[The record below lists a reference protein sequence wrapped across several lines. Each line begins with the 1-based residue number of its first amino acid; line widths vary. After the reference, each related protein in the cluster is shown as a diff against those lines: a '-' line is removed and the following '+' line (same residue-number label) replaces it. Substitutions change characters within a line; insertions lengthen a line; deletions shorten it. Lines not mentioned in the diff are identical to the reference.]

1 MQFQVPQYIE
11 VEDKLVGPLSLK
23 QFVYLAGAGGIS
35 YILFRKLPLL
45 VALPFIAIIVG
56 FALALAFYPRE
67 KFGKPFIEI
76 IQSGARYLLRTRLYT
91 WKKILPKIPDNRQQT
106 TDNQQ
111 TRGFSMPIPTV
122 TEGKLKDLS
131 WNVDVA
137 GDKEEPKTN
146 HELPTAGRHEPPK

>member
-91 WKKILPKIPDNRQQT
+91 WKKIPQKMASGKTPTEQST
-106 TDNQQ
+106 S
-111 TRGFSMPIPTV
+111 FSMPIPTV

-137 GDKEEPKTN
+137 GDKEEPKPN
-146 HELPTAGRHEPPK
+146 HELPPTGGREKI

>member
-91 WKKILPKIPDNRQQT
+91 WKKIPQKMVPGKTPEQRSTN
-106 TDNQQ
+106 
-111 TRGFSMPIPTV
+111 FSIPIPTV

-146 HELPTAGRHEPPK
+146 HELPPTGGREKI

>member
-23 QFVYLAGAGGIS
+23 QFVYLAGAGGFA
-35 YILFRKLPLL
+35 YILWKKLPIFI
-45 VALPFIAIIVG
+45 ALPLIGAIAW
-56 FALALAFYPRE
+56 FALMLAFYPRE
-67 KFGKPFIEI
+67 KFGKPFVEI
-76 IQSGARYLLRTRLYT
+76 VQSGFKYFMRTRLYT
-91 WKKILPKIPDNRQQT
+91 WKKLPPKITDNRQPA

-111 TRGFSMPIPTV
+111 VRGFSMPIPTV

-137 GDKEEPKTN
+137 GDKEEPSTN
-146 HELPTAGRHEPPK
+146 HELPTSGRHEV

>member
-23 QFVYLAGAGGIS
+23 QFIYLAGAGGIS
-35 YILFRKLPLL
+35 YILFRKLPFI
-45 VALPFIAIIVG
+45 VALPFIAIVVG

-91 WKKILPKIPDNRQQT
+91 WKKVPPKITPGSAPVEQKVN
-106 TDNQQ
+106 
-111 TRGFSMPIPTV
+111 FSMPIPTIS
-122 TEGKLKDLS
+122 EGKLKNLS

-137 GDKEEPKTN
+137 GDKEEVPTN
-146 HELPTAGRHEPPK
+146 HELPPQGGHEKI

>member
-45 VALPFIAIIVG
+45 VALPFIAIVVG
-56 FALALAFYPRE
+56 FALALAFYPKE

-76 IQSGARYLLRTRLYT
+76 IQSGARYLLHSRLYT
-91 WKKILPKIPDNRQQT
+91 WKKLPPKIIPGKTREERPT
-106 TDNQQ
+106 T
-111 TRGFSMPIPTV
+111 FSMPIPTV
-122 TEGKLKDLS
+122 TEGKLKNLS

-146 HELPTAGRHEPPK
+146 HELPKTDGHEKI

>member
-23 QFVYLAGAGGIS
+23 QFVYLAGAGGVS
-35 YILFRKLPLL
+35 YILFRKLPILI
-45 VALPFIAIIVG
+45 ALPFIAIIVG

-76 IQSGARYLLRTRLYT
+76 IQSGARYFLHTRLYT
-91 WKKILPKIPDNRQQT
+91 WKKVPPKITPGKTREERPT
-106 TDNQQ
+106 T
-111 TRGFSMPIPTV
+111 FSLPIPTV

-137 GDKEEPKTN
+137 GDKNKEDDNEKTV
-146 HELPTAGRHEPPK
+146 GRESARPVNK

>member
-23 QFVYLAGAGGIS
+23 QFVYLAGAAGVA

-45 VALPFIAIIVG
+45 IALPLIAILVG

-76 IQSGARYLLRTRLYT
+76 IQSAMRYFLHTRLYT
-91 WKKILPKIPDNRQQT
+91 WKKLPPKINPREAPGG
-106 TDNQQ
+106 
-111 TRGFSMPIPTV
+111 RGAGFSIPIPTV
-122 TEGKLKDLS
+122 SEGKLKNLS
-131 WNVDVA
+131 WNVDIA
-137 GDKEEPKTN
+137 GDKEEPATDHEPSTTGK
-146 HELPTAGRHEPPK
+146 HEL

>member
-11 VEDKLVGPLSLK
+11 VEDKLVGPLTLK

-35 YILFRKLPLL
+35 YILFRKLPFL
-45 VALPFIAIIVG
+45 VALPLIAIIVG

-91 WKKILPKIPDNRQQT
+91 WKRLPPKVTNNPQQT
-106 TDNQQ
+106 TDNRE
-111 TRGFSMPIPTV
+111 TKSFSMPIPTV

-137 GDKEEPKTN
+137 GEKSGVEEKDKTGN
-146 HELPTAGRHEPPK
+146 RTI

>member
-91 WKKILPKIPDNRQQT
+91 WKKIPQKITPGKTPTEQST
-106 TDNQQ
+106 S
-111 TRGFSMPIPTV
+111 FSIPIPTV

-146 HELPTAGRHEPPK
+146 HELPPTGGREKI